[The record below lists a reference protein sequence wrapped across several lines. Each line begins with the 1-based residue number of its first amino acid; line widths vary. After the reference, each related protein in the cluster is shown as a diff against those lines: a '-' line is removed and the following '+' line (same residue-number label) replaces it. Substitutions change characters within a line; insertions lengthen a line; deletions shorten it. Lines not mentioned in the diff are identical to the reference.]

1 MCKNDNLIIKSEFN
15 VLFCRKLSIFA
26 EFDI

>member
-15 VLFCRKLSIFA
+15 VLFCRKLGIFT